1 MILRKHQPF
10 YKRPPILFAAG
21 LLVVAL
27 AVLGGVMLLS
37 GNSGGTDDVSTVVK
51 EKTPTQSESGT
62 AGGPDAISTM
72 TPTSAAIALEEL
84 PANYEVDIPNTF
96 AMTVSTFSSS
106 YWFKSDTE
114 GQDLAKQ
121 WRIIDGYQVYY
132 QPKGLAAEAL
142 TGAAYVRVELYKF
155 VDPEG
160 AGQAWGHLQGL
171 MHRTTGSEAVEA
183 NPLANDWA
191 AYRVLEGTVGT
202 SDTLAVFHRYNFR
215 RGNYVVSVQTW
226 GADPHM
232 NIDPARNI
240 AATIDDKLLGARPAV
255 EPTPIPT
262 PSFPGLGN

>member
-1 MILRKHQPF
+1 VILRKHQPF
-10 YKRPPILFAAG
+10 YRRRPVLFAAG

-27 AVLGGVMLLS
+27 AVLGGVLWLGGKS
-37 GNSGGTDDVSTVVK
+37 NSSDDVSTVVK
-51 EKTPTQSESGT
+51 EKTPTQSRSGT
-62 AGGPDAISTM
+62 AGGPDSISNM
-72 TPTSAAIALEEL
+72 TPTSAAITLEEL
-84 PANYEVDIPNTF
+84 PANYEVDVPNTF

-106 YWFKSDTE
+106 YWFQSDQE

-142 TGAAYVRVELYKF
+142 TGAAYVHVELYKF
-155 VDPEG
+155 ADQEG
-160 AGQAWGHLQGL
+160 ARQAWGHLQGL

-183 NPLANDWA
+183 RPLANDWA
-191 AYRVLEGTVGT
+191 AYRLLEGKVGT

-226 GADPHM
+226 GADPYM

-240 AATIDDKLLGARPAV
+240 AAAIDDKLLGTRPAV